1 MFGKTVEGDMVVKR
15 LHDDDE
21 DDSGSGPSTKIQKI
35 NRPTDLL
42 HEVCAL
48 LFFYMYKLLLASF
61 VLSYYITKQNP
72 RIDEALS

>member
-42 HEVCAL
+42 HEVCA
-48 LFFYMYKLLLASF
+48 
-61 VLSYYITKQNP
+61 
-72 RIDEALS
+72 